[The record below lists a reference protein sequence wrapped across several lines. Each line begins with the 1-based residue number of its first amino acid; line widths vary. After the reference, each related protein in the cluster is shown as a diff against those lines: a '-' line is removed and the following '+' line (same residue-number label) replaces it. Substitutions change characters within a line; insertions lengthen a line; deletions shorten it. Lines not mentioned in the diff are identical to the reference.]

1 LLEKGKRQRTTSL
14 DVFTAPSAAARSR
27 LGLIVPRH
35 GRRIVDR
42 NLLKRRLREI
52 GRRRVLPWLDEQ
64 GALTDVLIRARPSAY
79 EAEFEGLSREVVE
92 AVEVAWS
99 RAS

>member
-1 LLEKGKRQRTTSL
+1 LLEKGKRQRTASL
-14 DVFTAPSAAARSR
+14 DIFTAPSGVARSR

-52 GRRRVLPWLDEQ
+52 GRRRVLTSLDDR
-64 GALTDVLIRARPSAY
+64 GAHWDVLVRARPSAY
-79 EAEFEGLSREVVE
+79 GVEFEVLSRELTE
-92 AVEVAWS
+92 AVWVL
-99 RAS
+99 